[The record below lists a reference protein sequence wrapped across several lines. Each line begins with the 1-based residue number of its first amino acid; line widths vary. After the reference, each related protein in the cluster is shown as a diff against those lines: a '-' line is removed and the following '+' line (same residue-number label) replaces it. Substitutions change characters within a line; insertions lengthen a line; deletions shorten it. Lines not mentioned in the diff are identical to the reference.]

1 MVPIQGRRWLS
12 KRASLSYCS
21 EGLVT
26 LATRGG
32 ELGGDADLSSTIL
45 VHVLEHKFSCMLNWV
60 GPRVPGEPR
69 VRGAVTVDI
78 AILLSRHVFTF

>member
-12 KRASLSYCS
+12 KHASLSYCS

-32 ELGGDADLSSTIL
+32 DADRSSTIL

-69 VRGAVTVDI
+69 VHGAVTLDI
-78 AILLSRHVFTF
+78 AILLSRYVFTF